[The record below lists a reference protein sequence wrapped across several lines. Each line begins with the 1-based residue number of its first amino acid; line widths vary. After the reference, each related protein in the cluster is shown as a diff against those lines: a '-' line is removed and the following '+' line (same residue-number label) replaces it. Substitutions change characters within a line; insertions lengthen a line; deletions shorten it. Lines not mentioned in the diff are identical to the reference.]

1 MQRIWVDIREMCSGR
16 IEQNASVRTE
26 QFPCGVEF
34 IALTPADVAAK
45 DAEIA
50 KLKTEIAA
58 LTKRTA
64 TYEAGIRAVVVLIDE
79 SHGVDGL
86 HKNGDIATWSELR
99 AGGNFESWLSAFDAA
114 VEVLGNG

>member
-1 MQRIWVDIREMCSGR
+1 MTLSEFFKEWRMCRGGKLEADIRGM
-16 IEQNASVRTE
+16 
-26 QFPCGVEF
+26 
-34 IALTPADVAAK
+34 LAAK